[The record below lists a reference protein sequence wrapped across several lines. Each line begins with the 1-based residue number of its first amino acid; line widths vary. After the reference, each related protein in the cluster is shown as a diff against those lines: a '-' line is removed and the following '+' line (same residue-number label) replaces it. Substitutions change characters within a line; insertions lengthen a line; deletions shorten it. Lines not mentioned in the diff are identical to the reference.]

1 MTTSESGPPRRPKP
15 PCPRCGGDR
24 QVRRIGDYLR
34 HTCITCGHGEEEY
47 QPRGLAY
54 ETTTPPKPV
63 EPLRSNNMPET
74 DSNDEQSAFESLI
87 AKFDAGLEINEPASI
102 RRLLHAELDAA
113 SGRYPQTPIVQY
125 YDGTP
130 ARVSWLDQHGILRH
144 RPFDGPFPPGY
155 PQRLAVHQCQQVL
168 FRLLGMEKHPARER
182 AYAML
187 AGLHCFDAKAGRQV
201 NASLACLGMD
211 DDGKRRLI
219 ASLHGGPP
227 VSELLL
233 QRCGLAQHQTEGSE

>member
-1 MTTSESGPPRRPKP
+1 MDNHGGDNCRRIHRTRQVWHDRRLNRRARLLQDTRPLAHELPDLAITESSAVTTSESGPPRRPKP

-54 ETTTPPKPV
+54 ETTTPPKTV

-74 DSNDEQSAFESLI
+74 DSNDEQSTVENLI
-87 AKFDAGLEINEPASI
+87 AKFDAGLEISEPVSI

-113 SGRYPQTPIVQY
+113 SGRYPRSPIVHY
-125 YDGTP
+125 SDGTP

-168 FRLLGMEKHPARER
+168 FRLLGMEKH
-182 AYAML
+182 
-187 AGLHCFDAKAGRQV
+187 
-201 NASLACLGMD
+201 
-211 DDGKRRLI
+211 
-219 ASLHGGPP
+219 
-227 VSELLL
+227 
-233 QRCGLAQHQTEGSE
+233 RCKNG